1 MPRNARKPGSC
12 FSTHGWKSTTVNSS
26 RNRNAAISVFEGRL
40 RGTLRVRLESGNP
53 NTRVGC
59 FPLALQGRS
68 GFGVR
73 HIVELDRIKPGVA
86 LVWGLLS
93 AILGEKRGQVR
104 FVSATLL
111 WTNLG
116 TASRQR
122 HSVFEKLESAA
133 LRRNFGRAV
142 RFTSPRGRGRS
153 PGAFFSRP
161 AVTYFSGHFLSM
173 HCRMNG
179 SLTAWSVES
188 SVRATRPNP
197 QKTQIRR

>member
-1 MPRNARKPGSC
+1 MLPTSPSGALRIRC
-12 FSTHGWKSTTVNSS
+12 STH
-26 RNRNAAISVFEGRL
+26 RRAR
-40 RGTLRVRLESGNP
+40 P
-53 NTRVGC
+53 NQTRVW
-59 FPLALQGRS
+59 LWS
-68 GFGVR
+68 
-73 HIVELDRIKPGVA
+73 
-86 LVWGLLS
+86 WGLLS

-111 WTNLG
+111 WSNLG

-122 HSVFEKLESAA
+122 HSVLEKLESAA
-133 LRRNFGRAV
+133 LRRNVGRAV

>member
-1 MPRNARKPGSC
+1 MLPTSPSGALRIRCSTHRRARPNQTRVWLWSGAFCLPSLGKNAGRFGSC
-12 FSTHGWKSTTVNSS
+12 LL
-26 RNRNAAISVFEGRL
+26 RL
-40 RGTLRVRLESGNP
+40 WS
-53 NTRVGC
+53 
-59 FPLALQGRS
+59 
-68 GFGVR
+68 
-73 HIVELDRIKPGVA
+73 
-86 LVWGLLS
+86 
-93 AILGEKRGQVR
+93 
-104 FVSATLL
+104 
-111 WTNLG
+111 NLG

-161 AVTYFSGHFLSM
+161 AVTHFSGHFLSM

-197 QKTQIRR
+197 RKTQIRR